1 MSYSIQY
8 IPLPYIPEV
17 LDVEAIPVVVPLV
30 YPELCAH
37 GQLVFIGG

>member
-17 LDVEAIPVVVPLV
+17 LDVEVIPVVVLLV
-30 YPELCAH
+30 YPELWAH
-37 GQLVFIGG
+37 GQLLVVVG